1 MTFSLTPQAQLQVQG
16 LDLNNEVFGF
26 FNGVPG
32 TEFSI
37 QREVYGRSL
46 IVGVKYGF

>member
-1 MTFSLTPQAQLQVQG
+1 MQG

-26 FNGVPG
+26 YNGAPG
-32 TEFSI
+32 TQFNI
-37 QREVYGRSL
+37 QREVYGRSV